1 MDKLDFTKE
10 LTIQMNELYDLE
22 LSEEVLNKYID
33 LHKEWLLEA
42 TMRLAG
48 AEIEHKIHVTRFTQ
62 LTGMDYTL
70 DLSVTDIENK
80 LKKKNFPVEKILK
93 ATSLFEEAN
102 KAMASGWVANDNRNV
117 YSERLQLL
125 EDLNK

>member
-1 MDKLDFTKE
+1 MDLLDFTKE

-33 LHKEWLLEA
+33 LHKEGLLEA

-70 DLSVTDIENK
+70 DLSVTDIENN
-80 LKKKNFPVEKILK
+80 LKKKELP
-93 ATSLFEEAN
+93 S
-102 KAMASGWVANDNRNV
+102 R
-117 YSERLQLL
+117 
-125 EDLNK
+125 EDPQSN